1 MSALLSAAACGLRWR
16 CAAHR
21 AQALAWLARLEQAT
35 RPEVYNH
42 RTMHLHAPPSLLD
55 VSAEC
60 PCIGH
65 CSTVLGDDVCRGCQR
80 TFEEVIGWPQM
91 NEEERCAVNRRIAL
105 EQWQQSIP

>member
-1 MSALLSAAACGLRWR
+1 MKSHSAPFPA
-16 CAAHR
+16 
-21 AQALAWLARLEQAT
+21 EIT
-35 RPEVYNH
+35 P
-42 RTMHLHAPPSLLD
+42 
-55 VSAEC
+55 EC

-105 EQWQQSIP
+105 EQWQQSNP